1 MATIHANTQLKAGDT
16 VNGLSGLK
24 DCESGRCLNLRL
36 DGKAVAPEGWP
47 SVCQPPHVRYFYVNL
62 NLHEHNPSVPPYKSL
77 RVDVATK
84 QEAVNLLKQFYAG
97 YSDSNFGCAEEP
109 ITKSFA
115 EALERYSVCHTQRQ
129 LCTPDRKSKVW
140 CSGGVFARFC
150 PRENAPDV
158 CKGKTTWPKET
169 CSELIYNAASGRF
182 KPACA
187 QHDPHLPN
195 SLKNERRC
203 LSLCDAEG
211 NCVIIRK
218 TERGIELW
226 QEKYKQRTLIDPATG
241 KVLSVKYEKNR
252 IIKELKLT
260 FNDIEIKRNII
271 KQIIRVGEQSIL
283 SASQPITVKL
293 EGGIKLIKQYNTQ
306 VLISGEEVG
315 RAVLN
320 ADSLCE
326 SQKIELDVKPSSKD
340 EYLAALWPALEAAG
354 ITRNKNELAAF
365 LASSDVET
373 HGGTS
378 MREKLGY
385 SLERW
390 RGLAKEGNQKNIQ
403 NWLDRHMVNT
413 EVEFAKISIEDQ
425 LNIMYE
431 GMNGNVEFG
440 DGYKFRGRGGF
451 HLTGR
456 GNYYAFAKH
465 INRMDI
471 MDNPDLLVTD
481 PDLAVKS
488 AIWFWTKYRPE
499 LPDLARQGNY
509 KRVRRMI
516 NGGNV
521 SIVEYN
527 RLIQSYLSGKG
538 ALIRQ

>member
-1 MATIHANTQLKAGDT
+1 MNRRGKLCRKGKNMATIHANTQLKTGDI

-77 RVDVATK
+77 QVDVATK

-169 CSELIYNAASGRF
+169 CSELIYYAASGRF

-187 QHDPHLPN
+187 QHDPHLPD

-226 QEKYKQRTLIDPATG
+226 QEKYKQRALIDPVTG
-241 KVLSVKYEKNR
+241 KVQAVVGEEKGAVK
-252 IIKELKLT
+252 LKLT
-260 FNDIEIKRNII
+260 SLTTATLPANRERTTIGVGEGVTVSANQPVEWSIKGSLLEKEEKTATELGFIASD
-271 KQIIRVGEQSIL
+271 QAGIIRVTARTECEEQSVEFSVIRPTDVKFVKEREIHISKIL
-283 SASQPITVKL
+283 SAGFIAKLYLQPVHVNFYK
-293 EGGIKLIKQYNTQ
+293 
-306 VLISGEEVG
+306 
-315 RAVLN
+315 
-320 ADSLCE
+320 
-326 SQKIELDVKPSSKD
+326 
-340 EYLAALWPALEAAG
+340 
-354 ITRNKNELAAF
+354 
-365 LASSDVET
+365 
-373 HGGTS
+373 
-378 MREKLGY
+378 
-385 SLERW
+385 
-390 RGLAKEGNQKNIQ
+390 GL
-403 NWLDRHMVNT
+403 
-413 EVEFAKISIEDQ
+413 
-425 LNIMYE
+425 Y
-431 GMNGNVEFG
+431 
-440 DGYKFRGRGGF
+440 
-451 HLTGR
+451 
-456 GNYYAFAKH
+456 
-465 INRMDI
+465 
-471 MDNPDLLVTD
+471 
-481 PDLAVKS
+481 
-488 AIWFWTKYRPE
+488 
-499 LPDLARQGNY
+499 
-509 KRVRRMI
+509 
-516 NGGNV
+516 
-521 SIVEYN
+521 
-527 RLIQSYLSGKG
+527 
-538 ALIRQ
+538 

>member
-1 MATIHANTQLKAGDT
+1 MATIHANTQLKTGDI

-77 RVDVATK
+77 QVDVATK

-169 CSELIYNAASGRF
+169 CSELIYYAASGRF

-187 QHDPHLPN
+187 QHDPNLPD

-226 QEKYKQRTLIDPATG
+226 QEKYKQRALIDPATG
-241 KVLSVKYEKNR
+241 KVLGVKQDSETAK
-252 IIKELKLT
+252 LKLT
-260 FNDIEIKRNII
+260 SLTEATLPANRQRTTIGVGEVVTVTTNQPVTWTISGSLVYKRQETSTSFTFMAQHEVGSILITAQTECEMQQLSFQVIGPYGINYELDSVNKHGSLVPRIYHKKGGYEFVVGLRMTLLPTSVNFGNLFFNEIDSASIDTGVFNDGKVHCHISGSQPRGSICKGFHELRVHDENGKHNII
-271 KQIIRVGEQSIL
+271 GAFDVVGGGENDPRKIRNLPDISEMRLRIETQWRVMTNLRRKTMGDTVEQMVRLHNNGQMYVMKGNFSMTIN
-283 SASQPITVKL
+283 KD
-293 EGGIKLIKQYNTQ
+293 
-306 VLISGEEVG
+306 
-315 RAVLN
+315 
-320 ADSLCE
+320 DSFE
-326 SQKIELDVKPSSKD
+326 
-340 EYLAALWPALEAAG
+340 
-354 ITRNKNELAAF
+354 
-365 LASSDVET
+365 
-373 HGGTS
+373 
-378 MREKLGY
+378 
-385 SLERW
+385 
-390 RGLAKEGNQKNIQ
+390 
-403 NWLDRHMVNT
+403 DRRV
-413 EVEFAKISIEDQ
+413 IEDMV
-425 LNIMYE
+425 I
-431 GMNGNVEFG
+431 
-440 DGYKFRGRGGF
+440 D
-451 HLTGR
+451 
-456 GNYYAFAKH
+456 
-465 INRMDI
+465 
-471 MDNPDLLVTD
+471 
-481 PDLAVKS
+481 
-488 AIWFWTKYRPE
+488 
-499 LPDLARQGNY
+499 
-509 KRVRRMI
+509 
-516 NGGNV
+516 
-521 SIVEYN
+521 
-527 RLIQSYLSGKG
+527 
-538 ALIRQ
+538 

>member
-1 MATIHANTQLKAGDT
+1 MATIHANTQLKTGDI

-115 EALERYSVCHTQRQ
+115 EALERYSVCYTQRQ

-169 CSELIYNAASGRF
+169 CSELIYYAASGRF

-187 QHDPHLPN
+187 QHDPHLPD

-226 QEKYKQRTLIDPATG
+226 QEKYKQCALIDPATG
-241 KVLSVKYEKNR
+241 KVLGVEQDNGTAKLELTSLTAATLPADRQRTTIGVGETVTVLANQLVEWEIKGSLLGKEQKTATTLTFMASDQAGAVQVIAKTECEVKSILFSVLQPSGLRFIKTKEIHVHNVLDAGFLAQLYIQPAHVNFSKVVIREVDSPSYGGTGLFSMENGRMHGDYIKKHEYTSGWMKAISYSEIYGTLMEGEDVAYQVREEYCPDRIPKSEIHYSIPYEWRINGVDAIHQLPLVYQSCLIESTGR
-252 IIKELKLT
+252 IIVKKGTEAVSFHYSDKGI
-260 FNDIEIKRNII
+260 NEDILLYYLPRIPVFKIK
-271 KQIIRVGEQSIL
+271 G
-283 SASQPITVKL
+283 
-293 EGGIKLIKQYNTQ
+293 
-306 VLISGEEVG
+306 
-315 RAVLN
+315 
-320 ADSLCE
+320 C
-326 SQKIELDVKPSSKD
+326 
-340 EYLAALWPALEAAG
+340 
-354 ITRNKNELAAF
+354 
-365 LASSDVET
+365 
-373 HGGTS
+373 
-378 MREKLGY
+378 
-385 SLERW
+385 
-390 RGLAKEGNQKNIQ
+390 
-403 NWLDRHMVNT
+403 
-413 EVEFAKISIEDQ
+413 
-425 LNIMYE
+425 
-431 GMNGNVEFG
+431 
-440 DGYKFRGRGGF
+440 
-451 HLTGR
+451 
-456 GNYYAFAKH
+456 
-465 INRMDI
+465 
-471 MDNPDLLVTD
+471 
-481 PDLAVKS
+481 
-488 AIWFWTKYRPE
+488 
-499 LPDLARQGNY
+499 
-509 KRVRRMI
+509 
-516 NGGNV
+516 
-521 SIVEYN
+521 
-527 RLIQSYLSGKG
+527 
-538 ALIRQ
+538 